1 MFLYVKTFS
10 KCNTCNDR
18 EPDVPVSSGR
28 GGSGIGGGEMVCRRL
43 GKIGRKRS
51 RGTSP
56 CYVLRMRTI
65 KRLLNVPIGTRKRG
79 HEISGGLKSGLRRKG
94 NALNLNA
101 DDNISGESLDDT
113 NEKPS
118 TRNLWGSEINY

>member
-1 MFLYVKTFS
+1 MI
-10 KCNTCNDR
+10 R
-18 EPDVPVSSGR
+18 
-28 GGSGIGGGEMVCRRL
+28 
-43 GKIGRKRS
+43 
-51 RGTSP
+51 
-56 CYVLRMRTI
+56 
-65 KRLLNVPIGTRKRG
+65 TRKRG